1 MSLALQV
8 FNVIS
13 YLIISRFCLQKYEGI
28 PMLDDTRR
36 AQKELCSCNHRN
48 SWIVVRYVPKPKGKY
63 VNSVYRITA
72 LKMTIYISIENT

>member
-48 SWIVVRYVPKPKGKY
+48 SWIVVTKPLGKY
-63 VNSVYRITA
+63 VNSMYRITA